1 MTSAR
6 RTQQR
11 IYSGNCDDSNS
22 QLCSQLAS
30 TWGPKH
36 RCLAVAA
43 VDEGAESA
51 DCVEGVAGAIL
62 SEIIRPGVRTSEAS
76 SDLAPVIAGLIEDVE
91 TADGNEDRVTMPQE
105 STKRTEALGMRLCS
119 GRATLHAPGKRKARE
134 PAVRSCL
141 TTLAYPIVIIDDRRD
156 EPERGRCYRV
166 RFKDGSEDWLRRR
179 GLEEDGNTQDCDF
192 ADAWYD
198 KDKCRTKPFCRFLKG
213 LPGYRSHQK
222 AGEDAD
228 CVRLAVI
235 AMYEQKGWAP
245 LKTGRLFSGLKISAW
260 TKNSL
265 RPLGDSEPLYGTGGA
280 RQDTQPPGLLST
292 LVDWTDRHGRM
303 LVPRSWGLSC
313 CVHGGLESTGEE
325 VQDIV
330 QKVWG
335 ECKAAQDRERSH
347 SAAPEVDDK
356 KKIDR
361 T

>member
-105 STKRTEALGMRLCS
+105 VLDQADGALGMRLCS

-141 TTLAYPIVIIDDRRD
+141 TTLAV
-156 EPERGRCYRV
+156 
-166 RFKDGSEDWLRRR
+166 DGAIASDLRM
-179 GLEEDGNTQDCDF
+179 GLKIGFVVE
-192 ADAWYD
+192 AW
-198 KDKCRTKPFCRFLKG
+198 KKTATPRIATSRTR
-213 LPGYRSHQK
+213 
-222 AGEDAD
+222 DAD